1 MTNEPTQP
9 NRSTGVGDPVPD
21 VTLQTLDGQP
31 LHLGDMAGK
40 KYILF
45 MWASW

>member
-1 MTNEPTQP
+1 MSELQQAILT
-9 NRSTGVGDPVPD
+9 VGDQAPAL
-21 VTLQTLDGQP
+21 TLPTITGQP
-31 LHLGDMAGK
+31 LPLRDLMGK

>member
-1 MTNEPTQP
+1 MSEPQQDMLT
-9 NRSTGVGDPVPD
+9 VGDQAPAL
-21 VTLQTLDGQP
+21 TLPTMTGQP
-31 LHLGDMAGK
+31 LHLRDLMGK